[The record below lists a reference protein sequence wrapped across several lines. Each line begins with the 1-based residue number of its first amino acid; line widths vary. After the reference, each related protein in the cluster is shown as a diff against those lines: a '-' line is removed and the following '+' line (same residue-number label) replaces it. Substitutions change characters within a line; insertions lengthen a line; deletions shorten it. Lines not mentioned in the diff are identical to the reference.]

1 MLVDSHCHLNY
12 KGLVEEQDAVIKRAR
27 DAGIVMMQNICTT
40 LKEFPAIL
48 DTAKKYNDIYCSV
61 GTHPHE
67 TEEEEEITPE
77 ILIDL
82 ANSHDKIIGIGET
95 GLDYFYDHSDRGI
108 QRKYFMDHIYASA
121 VTKKP
126 IIVHSRSA
134 DDDTIDLLSQG
145 MKEKEYPG
153 LIHCF
158 SSTKELA
165 QKSLDLG
172 LYISIAGIVT
182 FKKAE
187 ELQEIVKYLPLDR
200 MLIETDSPYLA
211 PIPHRGKTNEPSYV
225 RYVAEKIADLKGISF
240 KEVAE
245 VTTKNFHELFFP
257 ASS

>member
-1 MLVDSHCHLNY
+1 MVLVDSHCHLNY
-12 KGLVEEQDAVIKRAR
+12 KGLVEDQDGVVQRAR
-27 DAGIVMMQNICTT
+27 DAGVIVMQNICTT
-40 LKEFPAIL
+40 LKEFPDIL
-48 DTAKKYNDIYCSV
+48 ATAKKYDDIYCSV
-61 GTHPHE
+61 GTHPHH

-77 ILIDL
+77 KLIDL
-82 ANSHDKIIGIGET
+82 ANSHEKVIGIGET
-95 GLDYFYDHSDRGI
+95 GLDYFYDHSDRDI
-108 QRKYFMDHIYASA
+108 QKKYFMDHIYASA
-121 VTKKP
+121 ATKKP

-134 DDDTIDLLSQG
+134 DDDTIDLLTEG

-187 ELQEIVKYLPLDR
+187 ELQEIVKYLPLDK

-211 PIPHRGKTNEPSYV
+211 PAPNRGKTNEPAYV
-225 RYVAEKIADLKGISF
+225 KFVAEKVADLKNISF
-240 KEVAE
+240 QEVAE
-245 VTTKNFHELFFP
+245 VTTENFNRLFL
-257 ASS
+257 